1 MSLKQLLSRTI
12 CTLIFLILIGFMI
25 IMYGV
30 ITSVPEVLYSGIA
43 FVVLGVLLFCA
54 LCLIQIRANI
64 NINRVLYAQQPIVVI
79 VHQPLRLQRPYVSRL
94 GFPPIRF
101 QPHFF
106 HVIRHTKQLKSQWK
120 ASLGY

>member
-30 ITSVPEVLYSGIA
+30 ITSVNELLYSGIA
-43 FVVLGVLLFCA
+43 FVALGVLLFCV
-54 LCLIQIRANI
+54 LCLIQSRVNI
-64 NINRVLYAQQPIVVI
+64 NINRVLYEQQPIVVI
-79 VHQPLRLQRPYVSRL
+79 VHHPLGLVRPFVSRL
-94 GFPPIRF
+94 VGFPPLRF

-106 HVIRHTKQLKSQWK
+106 MSYAIQKN
-120 ASLGY
+120 

>member
-1 MSLKQLLSRTI
+1 MSLKQLLSHTI
-12 CTLIFLILIGFMI
+12 CTLIFVILIGFMI

-30 ITSVPEVLYSGIA
+30 ITSVNEILYSGIA

-54 LCLIQIRANI
+54 LCLIQIRINI

-79 VHQPLRLQRPYVSRL
+79 VHQPLGLQRRL

-106 HVIRHTKQLKSQWK
+106 HVIRHTNKSGD
-120 ASLGY
+120 LTMNFV

>member
-1 MSLKQLLSRTI
+1 MSLKQLLSHTI

-30 ITSVPEVLYSGIA
+30 ITSVNEVLYSGIA
-43 FVVLGVLLFCA
+43 FVVLGVLLFCV
-54 LCLIQIRANI
+54 LCLIQSRA
-64 NINRVLYAQQPIVVI
+64 NINRVLYEQQPIVVI
-79 VHQPLRLQRPYVSRL
+79 VHHPLGLQRPFVSRL

-106 HVIRHTKQLKSQWK
+106 HVIRHTNKSGD
-120 ASLGY
+120 LTMNFV